1 MLRRWEKLYWQKVV
15 IKMAN
20 LISAEDKIALGKVA
34 VLMGG
39 TSAERTVSLNSGAA
53 VLTALL
59 EAGVDAFAIDVGD
72 NAAEQLIQATFDR
85 AFIAMHGRGGEDG
98 TLQGLLELLNKPYT
112 GSGVMASALG
122 MDKWRTKLVWN
133 ACDVSTPKAFVLD
146 ADTDWGFVMQALG
159 GLAMVKPA
167 REGSSIGMR
176 KVQSSEELAESYAFA
191 SQHDD
196 LVIAEQYI
204 EGKEFTVAIL
214 GDTALPAIQL
224 KTTHDFYDF
233 DAKYKANDTQYLL
246 PSGLPDYAEA
256 ELQKMSLKAF
266 KLVGCKGWGRVDA
279 MQDKNGQFWLLE
291 VNTTPGMTDHS
302 LVPMAANAGGLN
314 LSALVVNIL
323 QQTL

>member
-1 MLRRWEKLYWQKVV
+1 MTYYISEKEK
-15 IKMAN
+15 
-20 LISAEDKIALGKVA
+20 AELGKVA

-39 TSAERTVSLNSGAA
+39 TSAERPVSLNSGAA
-53 VLTALL
+53 VLSALL
-59 EAGVDAFAIDVGD
+59 EVGVDAFGIDVCE
-72 NAAEQLIQATFDR
+72 NAAEQLSQAIFDR
-85 AFIAMHGRGGEDG
+85 AFVALHGRGGEDG

-133 ACDVSTPKAFVLD
+133 ACDVSTPRAFVLE

-176 KVQSSEELAESYAFA
+176 KVKSSEELAESYAFA
-191 SQHDD
+191 SKHDD

-204 EGKEFTVAIL
+204 EGKEFTVAII
-214 GDTALPAIQL
+214 GDEALPAIQL
-224 KTTHDFYDF
+224 ITTHDFYDF

-246 PSGLPDYAEA
+246 PSGLPDYAET

-266 KLVGCKGWGRVDA
+266 KLVGCSGWGRVDA
-279 MQDKNGQFWLLE
+279 MQDSEGNFWLLE
-291 VNTTPGMTDHS
+291 VNTSPGMTDHS
-302 LVPMAANAGGLN
+302 LVPMAAKSGGLN
-314 LSALVVNIL
+314 LSALVVKIL

>member
-1 MLRRWEKLYWQKVV
+1 MQFELS
-15 IKMAN
+15 
-20 LISAEDKIALGKVA
+20 SADKNALGKVA

-39 TSAERTVSLNSGAA
+39 TSAERPVSLNSGSA
-53 VLTALL
+53 VLDALL
-59 EAGVDAFAIDVGD
+59 KSGIDAIGIDIRED
-72 NAAEQLIQATFDR
+72 AAQQLSQTEFDR
-85 AFIAMHGRGGEDG
+85 AFIALHGRGGEDG
-98 TLQGLLELLNKPYT
+98 TMQGLLELLNKPYT

-122 MDKWRTKLVWN
+122 MDKWRTKLVWD
-133 ACDVSTPKAFVLD
+133 ACQVATPKAFVLEDNSDWD
-146 ADTDWGFVMQALG
+146 AIMQALG

-176 KVQSSEELAESYAFA
+176 KVHSSEGLAESYAFA

-214 GDTALPAIQL
+214 GEEALPAIQL
-224 KTTHDFYDF
+224 VTTHDFYDF

-256 ELQKMSLKAF
+256 ELQKMALKAF
-266 KLVGCKGWGRVDA
+266 KLIGCDGWGRVDA
-279 MQDKNGQFWLLE
+279 MQDSDGNFWLLE
-291 VNTTPGMTDHS
+291 VNTSPGMTDHS
-302 LVPMAANAGGLN
+302 LVPMAANAGGL
-314 LSALVVNIL
+314 SFPALVVKIL